1 MLTILKKIG
10 MTESEA
16 TIYLLLNKRGPM
28 TGVAIA
34 KETKIHRRTIYDNLN
49 ILLNKG
55 FISNYK
61 ENETTQYVATN
72 PTILKKREEEKIK
85 EVEKILPKLLVHH
98 NNQKRMPLVRTVSGD
113 DATKL
118 TIIEMEQARSEI
130 LWMGGGFKIL
140 ESNEP
145 IAQKISK
152 ILMGKQCRI
161 IQPGN
166 TKSKMY
172 PIEST
177 KLISKQ
183 YATGTAFFVYDS
195 TVLIGTLTNDEFFII
210 KIQDENIAQTY
221 KNYFNIIWQMKPH
234 NV

>member
-145 IAQKISK
+145 
-152 ILMGKQCRI
+152 
-161 IQPGN
+161 
-166 TKSKMY
+166 Y